1 MCLRGCMSSAGG
13 NAYVLKGMHIKWRSV
28 LKGMCLRGC
37 ICIPLSTLRECISN
51 DALEYL
57 SSDAVE
63 YLYVQTYNKA
73 RHICFVCVCWGGSSL
88 WKSPSVH
95 GTTQCRVHISA
106 ERPVFPPKRALYS
119 CQRALYLHLQF
130 HRLWGIVHCPIPP
143 VCTNIKNQCKFI
155 WNIALNCGHIGL
167 LRRNMRIFGVF
178 ETTHIVPYHLCVNI
192 SLDMKREIYKYRR
205 HIVPV
210 YTHEYTR
217 MHISTSTRT
226 RTSTRQAHD
235 KHTYTYTYTTP
246 QRTRTWTRIGTG
258 TGKGTCT
265 GTGTNTKAHKAQAMA
280 QAQGHTNTHTHTY
293 APHRTNSA
301 HTQTDTLQR
310 LHQIVGK

>member
-1 MCLRGCMSSAGG
+1 MTHWNTCRVMQWNICMYKPTTKRATF
-13 NAYVLKGMHIKWRSV
+13 V
-28 LKGMCLRGC
+28 
-37 ICIPLSTLRECISN
+37 
-51 DALEYL
+51 
-57 SSDAVE
+57 
-63 YLYVQTYNKA
+63 LYVY
-73 RHICFVCVCWGGSSL
+73 VEGGHHS

-106 ERPVFPPKRALYS
+106 ERPIFPPKRALYS

-167 LRRNMRIFGVF
+167 FRRNMRIFGVF

-226 RTSTRQAHD
+226 RTSTRQAHVHVHVHD
-235 KHTYTYTYTTP
+235 TATDTDMDTDWHRHRHRHMHRHRYKHKSTQGTGD
-246 QRTRTWTRIGTG
+246 GTG
-258 TGKGTCT
+258 TG
-265 GTGTNTKAHKAQAMA
+265 AHE
-280 QAQGHTNTHTHTY
+280 HTHTY
-293 APHRTNSA
+293 IRTAPHQLCTYPNWYITEATSNCRKIGPVWAN
-301 HTQTDTLQR
+301 
-310 LHQIVGK
+310 